1 MIIKYD
7 VSNEMQ
13 DLINKTI
20 ESDAAKKGF
29 GVIPTQKQFLIGV
42 IYYWIRKNIP
52 DIIDDISQ
60 IEEIMA
66 VSYTHLTLPT
76 ILPV

>member
-20 ESDAAKKGF
+20 ESDAAKKVF

-52 DIIDDISQ
+52 DIINDISQ
-60 IEEIMA
+60 IEEIMEHK
-66 VSYTHLTLPT
+66 SLKK
-76 ILPV
+76 

>member
-20 ESDAAKKGF
+20 ESDVLKR
-29 GVIPTQKQFLIGV
+29 ICYSNTKQFLIGV
-42 IYYWIRKNIP
+42 IY
-52 DIIDDISQ
+52 ID
-60 IEEIMA
+60 
-66 VSYTHLTLPT
+66 
-76 ILPV
+76 

>member
-42 IYYWIRKNIP
+42 IYYWIRKNLSLIH
-52 DIIDDISQ
+52 I
-60 IEEIMA
+60 
-66 VSYTHLTLPT
+66 
-76 ILPV
+76 

>member
-29 GVIPTQKQFLIGV
+29 GVIYKKYSHQCDWSK
-42 IYYWIRKNIP
+42 
-52 DIIDDISQ
+52 DS
-60 IEEIMA
+60 
-66 VSYTHLTLPT
+66 
-76 ILPV
+76 

>member
-20 ESDAAKKGF
+20 ESDAAKKG
-29 GVIPTQKQFLIGV
+29 VIAEAPKEQVKKEAVSEAPKEEVKKEEQKQE
-42 IYYWIRKNIP
+42 
-52 DIIDDISQ
+52 S
-60 IEEIMA
+60 
-66 VSYTHLTLPT
+66 PT
-76 ILPV
+76 ENK